1 MYLSS
6 FEGAGGDSQHFQY
19 KGGEPGG
26 GLSGEKPGGA
36 GLFPGQP
43 GALRTVSH
51 RGGPAGAHGG
61 LRSGAGKWTAH
72 RDSHRTLRCGGH
84 GGIRG
89 VPKIRLR
96 CGGLEKC
103 LRSGAGGPFGDAY
116 PGSERGF
123 LFWRMAVWPWRE
135 RYEGRSGCGPGGH
148 RVVWRPGAGGSRPG
162 GKYSVS
168 VRAGRGSV
176 LRGHAWRSAAV
187 CGPGA
192 AV

>member
-19 KGGEPGG
+19 KGGEPGV
-26 GLSGEKPGGA
+26 GLSGETPGGA
-36 GLFPGQP
+36 GLFPGQS
-43 GALRTVSH
+43 GTLRTISH
-51 RGGPAGAHGG
+51 RGRPAGAHFG
-61 LRSGAGKWTAH
+61 LRTGAGKWAAH

-89 VPKIRLR
+89 VPEIRLR

-103 LRSGAGGPFGDAY
+103 FGSGAGGPFGDAHS
-116 PGSERGF
+116 GSESGF
-123 LFWRMAVWPWRE
+123 LFRRMAVWPGCE
-135 RYEGRSGCGPGGH
+135 RYEGRSGRGPGGH
-148 RVVWRPGAGGSRPG
+148 RMVWRPGGGGRG
-162 GKYSVS
+162 TGWKYPVS
-168 VRAGRGSV
+168 VGAGRGSL
-176 LRGHAWRSAAV
+176 LRGHAGRGAAV